1 MIEDKIVKLFMDT
14 GLGSVRLPISP
25 VPGGFLHRMYKV
37 DTEKGSFAVKHL
49 NPNVMK
55 RSEAMDNLKAAEALE
70 RVLEASD
77 IPIVPALELDGCK
90 IQLVDG
96 DGFYIF
102 KWQEGAISEWN
113 NISAEQ
119 CRVAGSMQGKIH
131 AIAPKQVESPIPE
144 CSHINWNGLIEE
156 AALKD
161 AALEQLLTE
170 NKELFICAE
179 KELNNARA
187 NLPGIECI
195 VDEDMDPK
203 NVMWHEG
210 RPWVIDLEC
219 LERGNP
225 VSSAIQ
231 LSLQWAGATI
241 GALDFSKMKAFFD
254 GYLDAYDSGFSDYAS
269 VFGLAYTWVEWL
281 EYNVKRALGYCA
293 DEAEREMGL
302 SEAELTAARIR
313 YLRDIEEQVV
323 QNLKCWFG

>member
-1 MIEDKIVKLFMDT
+1 MIEDKIVKLLMDK

-37 DTEKGSFAVKHL
+37 DTETGSFAVKHL
-49 NPNVMK
+49 NPNIM
-55 RSEAMDNLKAAEALE
+55 RRPEAMDNFKAAEALE
-70 RVLEASD
+70 RMLDTSD
-77 IPIVPALELDGCK
+77 IPIVPALEFDGCK
-90 IQLVDG
+90 MQLVDG
-96 DGFYIF
+96 DYFYIF

-119 CRVAGSMQGKIH
+119 CRIAGSIQGKIH
-131 AIAPKQVESPIPE
+131 AIASMQVDKPMPE
-144 CSHINWNGLIEE
+144 FSCIDWDDLLEKAASNAPTLEGLI
-156 AALKD
+156 K
-161 AALEQLLTE
+161 E
-170 NKELFICAE
+170 NKEMFIYAE
-179 KELNNARA
+179 KELNSARA
-187 NLPGIECI
+187 NLPGIESI

-210 RPWVIDLEC
+210 HPKVIDLEC

-241 GALDFSKMKAFFD
+241 CDLDFSKMKAFFD
-254 GYLDAYDSGFSDYAS
+254 GYLDAYDSGLSDYSS

-281 EYNVKRALGYCA
+281 EYNIRRALGHCA
-293 DEAEREMGL
+293 DEGEREIGL
-302 SEAELTAARIR
+302 SEVELSVARIR
-313 YLRDIEEQVV
+313 YLKDMEGQIL